1 MRFVATSFSIVF
13 LAAALAGC
21 SDRLETGYR
30 PQRLGDTD
38 TQRRAYYA
46 APFSPESQV
55 PDDVK
60 SERLHRRP
68 NSVN

>member
-1 MRFVATSFSIVF
+1 LCFTAGVALLV
-13 LAAALAGC
+13 GC

-30 PQRLGDTD
+30 PQRLGDSD

-55 PDDVK
+55 PDEAK
-60 SERLHRRP
+60 AERLHRRP
-68 NSVN
+68 TSAN